1 LLTSLCKYG
10 LPTGD
15 LYEFSALTVLRYEK
29 KVKAQRK
36 KDLEER
42 MKQRN
47 DQKGP
52 RPAYEYSPDVGERSP
67 EGLRALAEQRSQPML
82 AIEDQRK
89 PKIEKRP
96 TE

>member
-1 LLTSLCKYG
+1 
-10 LPTGD
+10 
-15 LYEFSALTVLRYEK
+15 
-29 KVKAQRK
+29 
-36 KDLEER
+36 